1 LKRIEMPMWKP
12 VDGIVTQ
19 PTPTLA
25 TYTEAGN
32 KFTKSATAFLQHVH
46 LLNEARDAYRE
57 AVSTSASIR
66 RSLDVGDQNLKAL
79 MTQLAQVVSSHF
91 GEPDLEARKLGLVKD
106 TASPES
112 AGEDIEKIS
121 LP

>member
-1 LKRIEMPMWKP
+1 LKRIEIPMWKP

-91 GEPDLEARKLGLVKD
+91 GEPDLEERKLGLVKD